1 MLKYNGIP
9 VQYPI
14 ISKCTPQ
21 KLQVAM
27 FIANKA
33 NNSIYKYNYNFL
45 FLLRVIKSMSRRI
58 IYA

>member
-27 FIANKA
+27 FVLQTKQTTVR
-33 NNSIYKYNYNFL
+33 IYKY
-45 FLLRVIKSMSRRI
+45 I
-58 IYA
+58 IITFCSYCV